1 MHRVIIRSLL
11 GATAG
16 AAAVLPGAAVA
27 SSATVYVSP
36 AGAAGAAD
44 HSCATAAYY
53 SVQAAVN
60 AAPAQGTVIVCRG
73 TYRESITVSKRL
85 TLTGHPGATIDA
97 SGHSYGVGAAASYVT
112 VAHLTVENASVGGLL
127 ADGIVT
133 AGLADGT
140 MVPASHVT
148 IEDNLAR
155 DNDGSGIDLNSTSYS
170 RAAGNRATGNSVGVN
185 VSDDFS
191 RPCRPQFA
199 DRQHHQPQSGRLRD
213 RPSRPHRQGHL
224 RQPRGA

>member
-97 SGHSYGVGAAASYVT
+97 SGHSYGVGVAASYVT
-112 VAHLTVENASVGGLL
+112 VAHLTW
-127 ADGIVT
+127 
-133 AGLADGT
+133 
-140 MVPASHVT
+140 
-148 IEDNLAR
+148 
-155 DNDGSGIDLNSTSYS
+155 
-170 RAAGNRATGNSVGVN
+170 
-185 VSDDFS
+185 
-191 RPCRPQFA
+191 
-199 DRQHHQPQSGRLRD
+199 
-213 RPSRPHRQGHL
+213 
-224 RQPRGA
+224 